1 MKQKEII
8 KYIESKG
15 FYLKRN
21 GTKHKVFTNGIKN
34 ITVPHSRTMSPGVIH
49 SIMKQAG

>member
-1 MKQKEII
+1 MKQKELI

-21 GTKHKVFTNGIKN
+21 GHKHKVFTNGIKT
-34 ITVPHSRTMSPGVIH
+34 IMIPHSRTISHGLIH
-49 SIMKQAG
+49 TIIKQAG

>member
-1 MKQKEII
+1 MKQKEVI

-21 GTKHKVFTNGIKN
+21 GSKHKVYSNGTKTIML
-34 ITVPHSRTMSPGVIH
+34 PHSRTFSPGVIH
-49 SIMKQAG
+49 SIMKQVG

>member
-1 MKQKEII
+1 MKQKELI

-21 GTKHKVFTNGIKN
+21 GHKHKVFTNGIKT
-34 ITVPHSRTMSPGVIH
+34 IMVPHSRTVSPGVIH